1 MNTSSLKKTVIP
13 IIGLLAFV
21 MLFSGCNPITIG
33 IWDITGTDAQL
44 GPFSGTLEIRPGAQ
58 GRLEVTRLVRLLDLT
73 HEDGRAVET
82 AWTGLVEQ
90 GREPPWL
97 LSFSLTRADFIPQVD
112 GLIRTEADRNP
123 LVVTAVVT
131 PSGVSDLD
139 LTYAAEG
146 VPETGIEETG
156 TYVGAPGA
164 EALFRPDR
172 EVRATHPA
180 PGPLLKGLLFDLFGT
195 FHALE
200 AVQHYV
206 DDPAFQEAVHYQ
218 VVERTDFDFYQAH
231 PDRLRVVNKVVDA
244 ISLAETEIRANAFR
258 ASYADKEAHYQ
269 QIMDSGLVGPHGLVL
284 DRLPPGG
291 EECPDGDSNLWT
303 GVYAYTQAL
312 RYKATGEAEA
322 LDNLRMSLSGI
333 LTTMD
338 ITEDPMTFARTLRMA
353 GPPIT
358 GSWRRGTGEF
368 EHLDWQTG
376 GNNDMSK
383 GLLLGMIAGWEVL
396 PEEDPLRAEIPGH
409 AMEMLEL
416 CEFLEE
422 RPPEC
427 GPGDTAL
434 GFPSVN
440 PGVAKLLAGITNED
454 ADLIAGG
461 LAWLRDPLLMLYADI
476 GGGPFYI
483 YGISDWSGNHLT
495 LATNSV
501 IEWILAR
508 SGDAELEAKWINAAG
523 QAWRMIR
530 PLDHPLHAAKAAAL
544 GALAVPEEQAEAE
557 QEALWGLRSFPM
569 PKHPYPVDHRVRG
582 DFVMSP
588 FPSLPWKLD
597 WETNPGRQQ
606 SLTGHG
612 MVEDVVDGYRWN
624 GGPLGI
630 ASGGIGDNL
639 MPGVDYLFL
648 YWIARDGGLITAMD

>member
-1 MNTSSLKKTVIP
+1 MSTSSLMKTAIRL
-13 IIGLLAFV
+13 IGPLAFTLV
-21 MLFSGCNPITIG
+21 CGGCNPITIG
-33 IWDITGTDAQL
+33 IWDIAGTDAQL
-44 GPFSGTLEIRPGAQ
+44 GPFSGTLEIRPGDQ
-58 GRLEVTRLVRLLDLT
+58 GRREVTRVVRLHDLT
-73 HEDGRAVET
+73 HEDGRDVET

-90 GREPPWL
+90 GQEDPWL
-97 LSFSLTRADFIPQVD
+97 FSFSLARADFIPQVD
-112 GLIRTEADRNP
+112 GLIRTEADRAP
-123 LVVTAVVT
+123 LVVTTVVT
-131 PSGVSDLD
+131 PSGANDLD
-139 LTYAAEG
+139 LTYAADG
-146 VPETGIEETG
+146 APEMSIEETG
-156 TYVGAPGA
+156 TYVGPPGA

-172 EVRATHPA
+172 EVRATHPT

-195 FHALE
+195 FLALE
-200 AVQHYV
+200 AVLPYV

-218 VVERTDFDFYQAH
+218 VVERTDFDYYRAH

-258 ASYADKEAHYQ
+258 TSYADKATHFQ
-269 QIMDSGLVGPHGLVL
+269 QIMDSGLVGPHGMVL

-303 GVYAYTQAL
+303 GVYAHTQAL
-312 RYKATGEAEA
+312 RYKATGETEA
-322 LDNLRMSLSGI
+322 LENLRLSLSGI

-338 ITEDPMTFARTLRMA
+338 ITEDPLTFARTLRMA
-353 GPPIT
+353 GPPIS

-368 EHLDWQTG
+368 EHLDWQAG

-383 GLLLGMIAGWEVL
+383 GLLLGMIAGWDAL
-396 PEEDPLRAEIPGH
+396 PEGDPLRDEIPGH

-427 GPGDTAL
+427 GSGDPIL
-434 GFPSVN
+434 GFASVN

-454 ADLIAGG
+454 EGLIECG

-476 GGGPFYI
+476 GGGPFYV

-495 LATNSV
+495 LATNTV
-501 IEWILAR
+501 IEWVLAR
-508 SGDAELEAKWINAAG
+508 SGDPELEAKWINAAG
-523 QAWRMIR
+523 QAWRVMR

-544 GALAVPEEQAEAE
+544 GALADPDEQLEAE

-569 PKHPYPVDHRVRG
+569 PKHPYPVDHRIREG
-582 DFVMSP
+582 FVMSP

-624 GGPLGI
+624 GGPFGI
-630 ASGGIGDNL
+630 ASGGIGENQ